1 MLRIQTVYITEV
13 QWNGRLGSLK
23 HSEGKRSIHMT
34 CTSVISMNGLASF
47 DFIPVVHIFFWEVC
61 EAVFPPSLLIY
72 PEMWFKPWVSPTS
85 LAAAIPGTKTCTSKI
100 CSFTVPWHCLA
111 AETLV
116 FHADTPIHSPIHLQ
130 WYHAQHCSHCTIASS
145 PLHGFLHRKVAHWLY
160 NSQNEESTFVFV
172 IFQTMNIS
180 NYLYLAMRYTWDMFD
195 QELNC

>member
-1 MLRIQTVYITEV
+1 MLRIQTIYITEV

-61 EAVFPPSLLIY
+61 KAVFPPSLLIY

-85 LAAAIPGTKTCTSKI
+85 LAAAVPGTKTCTSKI

-116 FHADTPIHSPIHLQ
+116 FRADTPDIVQLTVIPCPTLLTLHHNIFPIAWFPALQ
-130 WYHAQHCSHCTIASS
+130 SGTLIVQ
-145 PLHGFLHRKVAHWLY
+145 
-160 NSQNEESTFVFV
+160 
-172 IFQTMNIS
+172 
-180 NYLYLAMRYTWDMFD
+180 
-195 QELNC
+195 